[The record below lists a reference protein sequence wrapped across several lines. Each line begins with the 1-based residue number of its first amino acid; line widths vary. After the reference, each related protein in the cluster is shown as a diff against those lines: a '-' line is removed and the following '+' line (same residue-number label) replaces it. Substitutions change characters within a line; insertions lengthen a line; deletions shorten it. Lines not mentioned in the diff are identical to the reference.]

1 MEYAIPVA
9 IARNG
14 KGILPRAEMTLEPQD
29 ILQVSS
35 LPEGVKLLRERI
47 HENGNGHRKE

>member
-1 MEYAIPVA
+1 ME
-9 IARNG
+9 
-14 KGILPRAEMTLEPQD
+14 KGYCCAPELLEPQD

-35 LPEGVKLLRERI
+35 TPEAKILRER